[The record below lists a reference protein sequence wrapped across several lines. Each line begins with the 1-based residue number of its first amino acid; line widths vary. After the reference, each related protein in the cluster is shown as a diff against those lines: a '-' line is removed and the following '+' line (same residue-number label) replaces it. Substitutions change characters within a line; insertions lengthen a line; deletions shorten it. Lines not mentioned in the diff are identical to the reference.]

1 MFSLGLLILWSAAG
15 EREQT
20 PEFSEDDRT
29 DVAAWARARGY
40 CVEPIAAIEAESDAQ
55 NV

>member
-20 PEFSEDDRT
+20 PEFSESDRT
-29 DVAAWARARGY
+29 DVAAWANARGY
-40 CVEPIAAIEAESDAQ
+40 SLEPIAASEAEGDIQ